1 MARNEAAEEQQAP
14 QVKKKSSMLKFI
26 ILGLLLV
33 VLAAGGYF
41 AWAKFLKKA
50 DTHEAKPPEV
60 EQVVAQDM
68 GTFLVNLADPGGKR
82 YLKVAMQFE
91 LTNAK
96 VGLELGKRNVEVRDM
111 IIMVLS
117 SKEYEEIGNAS
128 GKMTLKKELT
138 TRLNKMLHDGQ
149 VKEIYYTEF
158 LVQ

>member
-1 MARNEAAEEQQAP
+1 MAKNEAAEAQQAP
-14 QVKKKSSMLKFI
+14 QEKKKSSILKFI
-26 ILGLLLV
+26 ILGVLVV
-33 VLAAGGYF
+33 VLAGGGYF
-41 AWAKFLKKA
+41 AWAKFFRKA
-50 DTHEAKPPEV
+50 PAHDAKQPEV
-60 EQVVAQDM
+60 EQSIAQDM

-91 LTNAK
+91 LTNVK
-96 VGLELGKRNVEVRDM
+96 VGVELGKRNVEVRDM

-128 GKMTLKKELT
+128 GKMTLKKELI